1 MIRLPTGLFV
11 VMLSSAISYQ
21 PDSHTQV
28 SKDYGVYNP
37 NQIDYVFHIYE
48 QTFAQDKFSSSKLS
62 LEAFGLTFVV
72 GRFAL
77 TATTMRNRN
86 VVSQFEG
93 VMLLNAEKI

>member
-1 MIRLPTGLFV
+1 
-11 VMLSSAISYQ
+11 MLLRESVLSLTAINYL

-62 LEAFGLTFVV
+62 LEALGLTFVV

-77 TATTMRNRN
+77 TATLL
-86 VVSQFEG
+86 F
-93 VMLLNAEKI
+93 LNAEKK

>member
-1 MIRLPTGLFV
+1 MAEAYRAESGGQRAE
-11 VMLSSAISYQ
+11 SCGQRAESCG

-62 LEAFGLTFVV
+62 LEALGLTFVV

-77 TATTMRNRN
+77 TATPR
-86 VVSQFEG
+86 
-93 VMLLNAEKI
+93 